1 MRLLACLLAL
11 AAVIIIFGNVWLA
24 ARRART
30 GRGPSPM
37 PVLATILGVSA
48 VALLKHAYWIVPAI
62 FVLAAVDFGSWIL
75 AGYLMRRRP

>member
-1 MRLLACLLAL
+1 MKIIAYALVL
-11 AAVIIIFGNVWLA
+11 AAIVVLGGNVWLA
-24 ARRART
+24 ACRART

-75 AGYLMRRRP
+75 AGTVMRRRQ